1 MQGSGLLENTIIQT
15 PIACET
21 YNFIQNLSKEQCI
34 NAATQSLIMFI
45 LKVSH

>member
-15 PIACET
+15 PIACKT
-21 YNFIQNLSKEQCI
+21 YNLIQNRSKEQCI
-34 NAATQSLIMFI
+34 NAATQSLTIFI